1 MRITEAHIKNF
12 KGIDEW
18 NFTFRPGFNL
28 IKGENGKGKTSI
40 LEALAVGLGGFL
52 AGIEG
57 VAARHFSKEEIRRQY
72 LMTGEG
78 SCSCAY
84 QVPVEVALTAEF
96 PEQNKMIS
104 WTRGRSSIQASRS
117 TIQPREIVKL
127 AEQMSNQQDTCL
139 PIICYQ
145 GAGRVWSQK
154 RDKVQDVFRKR
165 YTRTVGYT
173 DTLSEASNIK
183 LLLNWCVKMEQVA
196 WQKETKIAEYEAVKK
211 AVSDFMGYMDHG
223 EQYEIFYDKQL
234 EELMYREKEVI
245 QPVSNLSAGYQ
256 SLIWMVFDIAYRMAV
271 LNPFL
276 LSQVTE
282 TAGIVLIDELDM
294 HLHPKWQWK
303 VIDALRQ
310 TFPKVQ
316 FIATTHA
323 PILFASAKD
332 VWLIDIEQEEI
343 QYSHSHYGLDV
354 NSSVKQYQGE
364 YDLPEEVGKDVEA
377 FSDAMDAEDFQTA
390 KIFLDKLA
398 DSTSPEFPLIA
409 GLRARYEIET
419 SWPEE

>member
-1 MRITEAHIKNF
+1 M
-12 KGIDEW
+12 
-18 NFTFRPGFNL
+18 
-28 IKGENGKGKTSI
+28 
-40 LEALAVGLGGFL
+40 
-52 AGIEG
+52 
-57 VAARHFSKEEIRRQY
+57 
-72 LMTGEG
+72 
-78 SCSCAY
+78 
-84 QVPVEVALTAEF
+84 
-96 PEQNKMIS
+96 
-104 WTRGRSSIQASRS
+104 
-117 TIQPREIVKL
+117 
-127 AEQMSNQQDTCL
+127 
-139 PIICYQ
+139 
-145 GAGRVWSQK
+145 WSQK

-354 NSSVKQYQGE
+354 ETGICVWNTMKRGGEITENS
-364 YDLPEEVGKDVEA
+364 
-377 FSDAMDAEDFQTA
+377 FS
-390 KIFLDKLA
+390 
-398 DSTSPEFPLIA
+398 PL
-409 GLRARYEIET
+409 
-419 SWPEE
+419 WD